1 MRTAL
6 ILAGGS
12 GTRLRPLSSDE
23 NPKQFLRIFDGVSLI
38 EMTFGRVSRLMEPSS
53 IFVSTNEQY
62 APKCAAYLP
71 TLPEVNILT
80 EPARRNTAPAI
91 AVCCFAI
98 ESIIEDAVIAVLSSD
113 SYIADEDEFIRVL
126 ARAYDFAASSDYLV
140 TIGIEPTEAN
150 TGYGYL
156 KLGAEI
162 GFAGVG
168 GRGSGVGDTVSGA
181 ETPTPDSRLPTP
193 VLRVDGFREKPSQ
206 EAADAYLRSGG
217 YCWNAGMFVWRA
229 SVFRRALEAAAPE
242 IASLA
247 DRIVTSGDPG
257 RRVEHYEAMPSVSID
272 YALMEK
278 APRVAA
284 IRGNFGWSDVGSF
297 ESLERVGVPVA
308 ELLKNR

>member
-38 EMTFGRVSRLMEPSS
+38 EKTFGRVSRLMEPSS

-71 TLPEVNILT
+71 TLPEANILT

-98 ESIIEDAVIAVLSSD
+98 ESIIDDAVIAVLSSD

-126 ARAYDFAASSDYLV
+126 ARAYEFAAFSDDLV

-156 KLGAEI
+156 QLGVEI
-162 GFAGVG
+162 GSG
-168 GRGSGVGDTVSGA
+168 GI
-181 ETPTPDSRLPTP
+181 
-193 VLRVDGFREKPSQ
+193 LRVDGFREKPSQ
-206 EAADAYLRSGG
+206 EVADEYLRSGG

-247 DRIVTSGDPG
+247 DRIVTSGDPA
-257 RRVEHYEAMPSVSID
+257 RRVEHYQAMPSISID

-308 ELLKNR
+308 ELLKKR